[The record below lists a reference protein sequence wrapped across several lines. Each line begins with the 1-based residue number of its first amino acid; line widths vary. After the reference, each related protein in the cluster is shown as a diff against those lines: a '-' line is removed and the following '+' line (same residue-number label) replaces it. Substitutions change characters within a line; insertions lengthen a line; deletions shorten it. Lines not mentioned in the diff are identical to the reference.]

1 MALNKA
7 HLEFLAS
14 PVWAEMLRS
23 DLLPWLT
30 RVADLGDCVLEVG
43 PGPGL
48 TTDLLRERTPVVI
61 AIEADPHL
69 AASLAARLS
78 GTNVTVIH
86 GDATKSRLESNR
98 FSAVTCFGVIHH
110 MPSAELQDRLF
121 AEVHRVLRPEG
132 MFVATDS
139 LDLEAIRRFHVDDVF
154 VPLDP
159 ETLDV
164 RLRAAGLGSV
174 VVEATAYELRFT
186 ARKPAA

>member
-1 MALNKA
+1 VNKA

-14 PVWAEMLRS
+14 PAWAEMLEA
-23 DLLPWLT
+23 DLLPWLA

-48 TTDLLRERTPVVI
+48 TTDLLRERAPIVI

-78 GTNVTVIH
+78 GTNVTVVH
-86 GDATKSRLESNR
+86 GDATKSGLESNQ

-121 AEVHRVLRPEG
+121 AEVQRVLRPEG
-132 MFVATDS
+132 VFIATDS
-139 LDLEAIRRFHVDDVF
+139 LDLEAIRRFHLDDVF

-164 RLRAAGLGSV
+164 RLRAAGFTSIDVARSG
-174 VVEATAYELRFT
+174 YELRFR
-186 ARKPAA
+186 ARKPTA